1 MQNVLHNERL
11 PSSNND
17 SLWINRCLMPSP
29 PSQYTHI
36 RLRLDMEEGRK
47 VMMMMMMVLIAV
59 RMMVTMTMMM
69 IIDDDHRSNG
79 NDDNR
84 DCIISFPP

>member
-47 VMMMMMMVLIAV
+47 VMMMMMILIAV

-69 IIDDDHRSNG
+69 SIDDDHRSNG

>member
-17 SLWINRCLMPSP
+17 SLWINRYLMPSP

-36 RLRLDMEEGRK
+36 RLRLDMEEERK
-47 VMMMMMMVLIAV
+47 VMMMMILIAV

-84 DCIISFPP
+84 DRIISFPP

>member
-47 VMMMMMMVLIAV
+47 VMMMMMVLIAV

-69 IIDDDHRSNG
+69 IIDDDHRRNG

-84 DCIISFPP
+84 DSIISFPP